1 MTVMNISNQLNKEN
15 DVNTFFT
22 LSLFEKIMTKIRKNL
37 THLSARF
44 TLLTLLILSSFGLTA
59 QVNVIESQEVA
70 QVKIDLG
77 EKIAFHST
85 SLGEQRE
92 FFVRLPK
99 SYQESKRNYPV
110 IYLLD
115 ANNETLTYMK
125 NLYFHSVAQI
135 ERLMEHRDIPE
146 SIIVGIPFKSSQ
158 WFSNVV
164 SNSEPFSEY
173 LTQELSS
180 YINDNYRT
188 LNNNTLVGQSYSAL
202 FVLNSFTKNNN
213 TFNNYVAIE
222 PVLGGGALE
231 ETIQN
236 YQNVSVKDRNLQIII
251 GGAIML
257 PETEELY
264 QQIGNASGNNNTISL
279 EIFDDESHGSV
290 YYPALNSSLRKVF
303 SDYRQPSKVQILASN
318 FDHKALLSYFDNKMN
333 KYQVEMN
340 EREFQSAL
348 FDTIFYQLMAK
359 KFVPAFDLWHLWKTP
374 NKIYNANRIINYF
387 LRNDDTPAAIEF
399 LVHLTKAMP
408 KSVIP
413 LHRLANVYKE
423 NQQIKL
429 STKYRLKIETLLTD
443 IFSQKISAQQENA
456 LNRYGY
462 NLIQEN
468 KTLEAISIFTQLTL
482 ANPES
487 INAYDSLADGYEA
500 ANNYPEAIKAQEQTI
515 VLAKQ
520 QGITDIATLQQKIN
534 RFKNK
539 KLAD

>member
-1 MTVMNISNQLNKEN
+1 MNIRNQLNKEN

-22 LSLFEKIMTKIRKNL
+22 QSLFEKRMTKVRINL

-44 TLLTLLILSSFGLTA
+44 ALLSLLILGSFGLTA
-59 QVNVIESQEVA
+59 QVSAIENQEVA

-164 SNSEPFSEY
+164 NNSEPFSEY
-173 LTQELSS
+173 LTKELAN
-180 YINDNYRT
+180 YIDENYRT
-188 LNNNTLVGQSYSAL
+188 LKNNTLIGQSYSAV
-202 FVLNSFTKNNN
+202 FVLNSFPKSDK
-213 TFNNYVAIE
+213 TFNNFIAIE
-222 PVLGGGALE
+222 PVLGGGILE
-231 ETIQN
+231 ETIPN
-236 YQNVSVKDRNLQIII
+236 YQNVSVRDRNLQIII

-257 PETEELY
+257 PETEALY
-264 QQIGNASGNNNTISL
+264 QQITHTTGNNNTTSL
-279 EIFDDESHGSV
+279 EVFNDESHGSV
-290 YYPALNSSLRKVF
+290 YYPALNSGLRKVF
-303 SDYRQPSKVQILASN
+303 SDYRQPSKKQILATD
-318 FDHKALLSYFDNKMN
+318 FDHKALLAYFDNKMT

-348 FDTIFYQLMAK
+348 FDTIFYQLMEK
-359 KFVPAFDLWHLWKTP
+359 KFEPAFDLWHLWKTP
-374 NKIYNANRIINYF
+374 NKIYNANRVINHF
-387 LRNDDTPAAIEF
+387 LRNNDTPAAIEF
-399 LVHLTKAMP
+399 LVRLTKAMP
-408 KSVIP
+408 KSIIP
-413 LHRLANVYKE
+413 HHRLVNIYKE
-423 NQQIKL
+423 NQQMEL
-429 STKYRLKIETLLTD
+429 STKYSLKIKALLTD
-443 IFSQKISAQQENA
+443 IFSQKISTQQENA

-468 KTLEAISIFTQLTL
+468 KALEAISIFTQLTL

-534 RFKNK
+534 RLKSK
-539 KLAD
+539 GLAD